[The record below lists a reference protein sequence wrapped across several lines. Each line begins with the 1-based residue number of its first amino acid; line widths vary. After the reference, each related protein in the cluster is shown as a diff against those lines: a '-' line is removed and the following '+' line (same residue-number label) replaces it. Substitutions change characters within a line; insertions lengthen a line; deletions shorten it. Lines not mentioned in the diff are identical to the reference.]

1 MYVRFLFLKQMQWK
15 WIVRKYHNKIWA
27 YVILAIFGLIIL
39 LVKKIIYSKNK
50 RMSKNIK
57 YIE

>member
-1 MYVRFLFLKQMQWK
+1 MQWK